1 MSVSRHRTGRRYVKF
16 GFAGNDPLLGSLACW
31 TPSCGNRQESQTLHT
46 CTRARMALP
55 PCSRPTFAD
64 VYCGAGLFSEG
75 LRREGLRPVFAVD
88 VDPMAVRSYRRN
100 VSRVAQVADARSV
113 PVGVKADVLIAGPP
127 CQGFSTLGRQDPK
140 DERNLLCLAIPRWA
154 AACESLVV
162 VVENVPSFIGSSV
175 ANLLV
180 RKLERQGYAV
190 RSQVLEATH
199 FGVAQ
204 HRQRGFLIASK
215 AGLVGTPAATA
226 RRPRT
231 AGREI
236 LDRPFRPGD
245 PMHVWPTPS
254 VLALERFKSTPRTGD
269 KRNLIAVRADL
280 CPPSWLRMGCQATD
294 VWGRVDPDRP
304 ANTLRCTFQN
314 ASKGRYV
321 HPFEHRV
328 LSLREGARLQG
339 VPDRWVLCGKP
350 YPVARQIGNGV
361 PVPMAQAIARVVL
374 EALNGGSATP
384 PSGVRTRSSV

>member
-1 MSVSRHRTGRRYVKF
+1 MPTR
-16 GFAGNDPLLGSLACW
+16 
-31 TPSCGNRQESQTLHT
+31 
-46 CTRARMALP
+46 TRARRAP
-55 PCSRPTFAD
+55 PPFSRPTFID

-88 VDPMAVRSYRRN
+88 VDPIAVKSYRRN
-100 VSRVAQVADARSV
+100 VARVAEVGDARSV
-113 PVGVKADVLIAGPP
+113 PDGVKADVLIAGPP

-140 DERNLLCLAIPRWA
+140 DERNLLSLTIPRWA
-154 AACESLVV
+154 AACESQVV

-175 ANLLV
+175 ANQLV
-180 RKLERQGYAV
+180 QALESQGYAV
-190 RSQVLEATH
+190 RSQILEAAH

-204 HRQRGFLIASK
+204 LRRRGFLIASK
-215 AGLVGTPAATA
+215 AGLVGTPASAA
-226 RRPRT
+226 RAPRT
-231 AGREI
+231 AGQDI
-236 LDRPFRPGD
+236 LDRPFRSGD
-245 PMHVWPTPS
+245 EMHVWPTPS
-254 VLALERFKSTPRTGD
+254 ALALERFKSIPRGGD
-269 KRNLIAVRADL
+269 KRNLLAVRTDL

-294 VWGRVDPDRP
+294 VWGRVDPDQP

-361 PVPMAQAIARVVL
+361 PVPMGRAIARVAL
-374 EALNGGSATP
+374 ETLDAASGSSRNSSRRRP
-384 PSGVRTRSSV
+384 PA